1 MRMKIEI
8 ILSFIV
14 AMILSALL
22 VPIVKIVGDKLNI
35 IALQNERTIHNGRI
49 VRIGG
54 YAIYIS
60 FIICAYIFLKTDV
73 QINSILFSS
82 FLVFMIGLYDDIHDV
97 SPKVKLLVEI
107 IAASIIIFYGKI
119 MLRGFTIPYLPGD
132 ICEWISIGITYL
144 WIIGIT
150 NAINL
155 IDGLDGL
162 SSGISTIVLVTLSL
176 TSLHFGRTDIAA
188 LSLLL
193 AGATVGF
200 LFYNFNPA
208 SIFMGDNGALFLG
221 FMISVISLLGFGY
234 KSSAFFTLGAPIIV
248 LAVPIM
254 DTIMAILRRKLRK
267 KKFSDADR
275 EHLHHQLMF
284 NLNLGQKKSV
294 LILYGATVLFSLS
307 SYIYLFDKKAAIAL
321 FVLLVIAFELF
332 VEYTQM
338 ISRRYRP
345 LLTIINLFV
354 HSDKLPVLSEPEPD
368 VHTLK
373 ELSTQINKENKQQID
388 YYRRRARA
396 YERTKRIMKKDSK
409 SKLKLQILIVSILS
423 VCVVFGVV
431 AVMYLKNQGESNQP
445 PVVQPVDDGLNYT
458 LSTNATDKMKEIF
471 EQLEAANQSGDQE
484 KEMTYAAAYFATD
497 FFTWSNKT
505 KREDIGG
512 LNYVWPDS
520 RQDFASFALRDYYAN
535 FTDYANKYGI
545 SLLPEVENYVIN
557 GVSESEFRLESE
569 EDKDKPCFDISI
581 DITYKQVSGGMPT
594 SSLKSSMV
602 ITVVKDTELY
612 YVVGIDYKEA

>member
-1 MRMKIEI
+1 MKIEI

-119 MLRGFTIPYLPGD
+119 MLRGITIPYLPGD

>member
-1 MRMKIEI
+1 MKIEI

-60 FIICAYIFLKTDV
+60 FIVCAYIFLKTDV

-97 SPKVKLLVEI
+97 SPKVKLFVEI

-119 MLRGFTIPYLPGD
+119 MLRGITIPYLPGD

-321 FVLLVIAFELF
+321 FVLLVVAFELF

-373 ELSTQINKENKQQID
+373 ELSTQINEENKQQID

-396 YERTKRIMKKDSK
+396 YERTKRIMKKDKK
-409 SKLKLQILIVSILS
+409 SKLKLQIFIVSILS
-423 VCVVFGVV
+423 VCIVFGVV
-431 AVMYLKNQGESNQP
+431 AVMYLKNQGESNP
-445 PVVQPVDDGLNYT
+445 PSVPQPVDDGLNYT
-458 LSTNATDKMKEIF
+458 LC
-471 EQLEAANQSGDQE
+471 
-484 KEMTYAAAYFATD
+484 
-497 FFTWSNKT
+497 
-505 KREDIGG
+505 R
-512 LNYVWPDS
+512 
-520 RQDFASFALRDYYAN
+520 R
-535 FTDYANKYGI
+535 
-545 SLLPEVENYVIN
+545 
-557 GVSESEFRLESE
+557 
-569 EDKDKPCFDISI
+569 KPC
-581 DITYKQVSGGMPT
+581 
-594 SSLKSSMV
+594 
-602 ITVVKDTELY
+602 
-612 YVVGIDYKEA
+612 

>member
-1 MRMKIEI
+1 MKIEI

-97 SPKVKLLVEI
+97 SSKVKLLVEI

>member
-1 MRMKIEI
+1 MKIEI

-594 SSLKSSMV
+594 SSSSALDWCK
-602 ITVVKDTELY
+602 TWQD
-612 YVVGIDYKEA
+612 AQ

>member
-1 MRMKIEI
+1 MKIEI

-35 IALQNERTIHNGRI
+35 IALQNERTIHNDRI

>member
-1 MRMKIEI
+1 MKIEI

-97 SPKVKLLVEI
+97 SPKVKLFVEI

-119 MLRGFTIPYLPGD
+119 MLRGITIPYLPGD

>member
-1 MRMKIEI
+1 MKIEI
-8 ILSFIV
+8 ILSFVV
-14 AMILSALL
+14 AMIISALL

-97 SPKVKLLVEI
+97 SPKVKLIVEI

-119 MLRGFTIPYLPGD
+119 MLRGITIPYLPGD

-200 LFYNFNPA
+200 LFYNFHPA

-267 KKFSDADR
+267 KKFSEADR

-307 SYIYLFDKKAAIAL
+307 SYIYLFDKKAAIFL
-321 FVLLVIAFELF
+321 FVVLIIAFELF

-345 LLTIINLFV
+345 LLTIINLFI
-354 HSDKLPVLSEPEPD
+354 HSEKLPVLSEPEPD
-368 VHTLK
+368 IYTLK
-373 ELSTQINKENKQQID
+373 DISTHINEENQQQID

-396 YERTKRIMKKDSK
+396 YERTKRIMKKERN
-409 SKLKLQILIVSILS
+409 SKLKFRIIIVSILS
-423 VCVVFGVV
+423 VCIVLGVV
-431 AVMYLKNQGESNQP
+431 AVMYLKNQTDNTQSTVQ
-445 PVVQPVDDGLNYT
+445 QPVDDGLNYT
-458 LSTNATDKMKEIF
+458 LSTNPTDKMKEIY
-471 EQLEAANQSGDQE
+471 EQLKAANESGDQE

-512 LNYVWPDS
+512 LNYVWPNS
-520 RQDFASFALRDYYAN
+520 RQDFASFALRDYYEN
-535 FTDYANKYGI
+535 FTDYADKYGV
-545 SLLPEVENYVIN
+545 SLLPEVDNYVIN
-557 GVSESEFRLESE
+557 GVSDSEFRLENE

>member
-1 MRMKIEI
+1 MKIEI

-119 MLRGFTIPYLPGD
+119 MLRGITIPYLPGD

-162 SSGISTIVLVTLSL
+162 SSGISIIVLVTLSL

-354 HSDKLPVLSEPEPD
+354 HSDKLPILSEPEPD

-612 YVVGIDYKEA
+612 YVVEIDYKEA

>member
-1 MRMKIEI
+1 MKIEI

-60 FIICAYIFLKTDV
+60 FIVCAYIFLKTDV

-97 SPKVKLLVEI
+97 SPKVKLFVEI

-119 MLRGFTIPYLPGD
+119 MLRGITIPYLPGD

-321 FVLLVIAFELF
+321 FVILVIAFELF

-373 ELSTQINKENKQQID
+373 ELSTQINEENKQQID

-396 YERTKRIMKKDSK
+396 YERTKRIMKKDKK

-431 AVMYLKNQGESNQP
+431 AVMYLKNQGESNP
-445 PVVQPVDDGLNYT
+445 PSVSQPVDDGLNYT
-458 LSTNATDKMKEIF
+458 LSANATDKMAEIF
-471 EQLEAANQSGDQE
+471 GQLEAANQSGDQE

-535 FTDYANKYGI
+535 FTDYADKYGI

>member
-1 MRMKIEI
+1 MKIEI

-60 FIICAYIFLKTDV
+60 FIVCAYIFLKTDV

-97 SPKVKLLVEI
+97 SPKVKLFVEI

-119 MLRGFTIPYLPGD
+119 MLRGITIPYLPGD

-321 FVLLVIAFELF
+321 FVLLVVAFELF

-373 ELSTQINKENKQQID
+373 ELSTQINEENKQQID

-396 YERTKRIMKKDSK
+396 YERTKRIMKKDKK
-409 SKLKLQILIVSILS
+409 SKLKLQIFIVSILS
-423 VCVVFGVV
+423 VCIVFGVV
-431 AVMYLKNQGESNQP
+431 AVIYLKNQGESNP
-445 PVVQPVDDGLNYT
+445 PSVSQPVDDGLNYT
-458 LSTNATDKMKEIF
+458 LSTNATDKMAEIF
-471 EQLEAANQSGDQE
+471 GQLEAANQSGDQE

-545 SLLPEVENYVIN
+545 SLLPEVDNYVIN

>member
-1 MRMKIEI
+1 MKVEI

-14 AMILSALL
+14 AMIISALL
-22 VPIVKIVGDKLNI
+22 VPIVKIVGSKLNI

-73 QINSILFSS
+73 QINSILISS

-97 SPKVKLLVEI
+97 RPKVKLIVEL
-107 IAASIIIFYGKI
+107 IAATIIIFYGKI
-119 MLRGFTIPYLPGD
+119 MLRGITIPYLPNEL
-132 ICEWISIGITYL
+132 CEWISIFITYL

-162 SSGISTIVLVTLSL
+162 SAGISTIVLITLSL

-193 AGATVGF
+193 AGAALGF
-200 LFYNFNPA
+200 LFYNFHPA
-208 SIFMGDNGALFLG
+208 SIFMGDCGALFLG

-234 KSSAFFTLGAPIIV
+234 KSSAFFTLGAPIVV

-267 KKFSDADR
+267 KKFSEADR

-307 SYIYLFDKKAAIAL
+307 SYIYLYDKKAAITL
-321 FVLLVIAFELF
+321 FMILIVAFELF

-345 LLTIINLFV
+345 LLTIINLFI
-354 HSDKLPVLSEPEPD
+354 HSDKLPVFSDPEPD
-368 VHTLK
+368 VFTLK
-373 ELSTQINKENKQQID
+373 DLSNQINAENKKQTD

-396 YERTKRIMKKDSK
+396 YERTKRIMKKNKK
-409 SKLKLQILIVSILS
+409 SRLKLQITIVSILT
-423 VCVVFGVV
+423 VCVSLGIIAVF
-431 AVMYLKNQGESNQP
+431 YLKNQSKPEEVVVQP
-445 PVVQPVDDGLNYT
+445 PVDDQLNYT
-458 LSTNATDKMKEIF
+458 LSSNPTTKMQEIYD
-471 EQLEAANQSGDQE
+471 QLQLANESNDEE

-497 FFTWSNKT
+497 FFTWSNK
-505 KREDIGG
+505 KEREDIGG

-520 RQDFASFALRDYYAN
+520 RQDFASYALRDYYAN
-535 FTDYANKYGI
+535 FTDYANKYGV

-557 GVSESEFRLESE
+557 NVSESEFRLESE
-569 EDKDKPCFDISI
+569 EDKNKPCFDISI
-581 DITYKQVSGGMPT
+581 DITYKQVEGGMPT
-594 SSLKSSMV
+594 SSLKSSMI
-602 ITVVKDTELY
+602 ITVVQDTELY
-612 YVVGIDYKEA
+612 YVVGIDYQEA

>member
-1 MRMKIEI
+1 MKIEI

-60 FIICAYIFLKTDV
+60 FIVCAYIFLKTDV

-97 SPKVKLLVEI
+97 SPKVKLFVEI

-119 MLRGFTIPYLPGD
+119 MLRGITIPYLPGD

-321 FVLLVIAFELF
+321 FVLLVVAFELF

-373 ELSTQINKENKQQID
+373 ELSTQINEENKQQID

-396 YERTKRIMKKDSK
+396 YERTKRIMKKDKK
-409 SKLKLQILIVSILS
+409 SKLKLQIFIVSILS
-423 VCVVFGVV
+423 VCIVFGVV
-431 AVMYLKNQGESNQP
+431 AVMYLKNQGESNP
-445 PVVQPVDDGLNYT
+445 PSVSQPVDDGLNYT
-458 LSTNATDKMKEIF
+458 LSTNATDKMAEIF
-471 EQLEAANQSGDQE
+471 GQLEAANQSGDQE

-545 SLLPEVENYVIN
+545 SLLPEVDNYVIN

>member
-1 MRMKIEI
+1 MKIEI

-60 FIICAYIFLKTDV
+60 FIVCAYIFLKTDV

-97 SPKVKLLVEI
+97 SPKVKLFVEI

-119 MLRGFTIPYLPGD
+119 MLRGITIPYLPGD

-321 FVLLVIAFELF
+321 FVLLFVAFELF

-373 ELSTQINKENKQQID
+373 ELSTQINEENKQQID

-396 YERTKRIMKKDSK
+396 YERTKRIMKKDKK
-409 SKLKLQILIVSILS
+409 SKLKLQIFIVSILS
-423 VCVVFGVV
+423 VCIVFGVV
-431 AVMYLKNQGESNQP
+431 AVMYLKNQGESNP
-445 PVVQPVDDGLNYT
+445 PSVPQPVDDGLNYT
-458 LSTNATDKMKEIF
+458 LSTNATDKMAEIF
-471 EQLEAANQSGDQE
+471 GQLEAANQSGDQE

-545 SLLPEVENYVIN
+545 SLLPEVDNYVIN

>member
-1 MRMKIEI
+1 MKIEI

-119 MLRGFTIPYLPGD
+119 MLRGITIPYLPGD

-409 SKLKLQILIVSILS
+409 SKIKLQILIVSILS

>member
-1 MRMKIEI
+1 MKIEI

>member
-1 MRMKIEI
+1 MKIEI

-60 FIICAYIFLKTDV
+60 FIVCAYIFLKTDV

-97 SPKVKLLVEI
+97 SPKVKLFVEI

-119 MLRGFTIPYLPGD
+119 MLRGITIPYLPGD

-321 FVLLVIAFELF
+321 FVLLVVAFELF

-373 ELSTQINKENKQQID
+373 ELSTQINEENKQQID

-396 YERTKRIMKKDSK
+396 YERTKRIMKKDKK
-409 SKLKLQILIVSILS
+409 SKLKLQIFIVSILS
-423 VCVVFGVV
+423 VCIVFGVV
-431 AVMYLKNQGESNQP
+431 AVMYLKNQGESNP
-445 PVVQPVDDGLNYT
+445 PSVSQPVDDGLNYT
-458 LSTNATDKMKEIF
+458 LSTNATDKMAEIF
-471 EQLEAANQSGDQE
+471 GQLEVANQSGDQE

-545 SLLPEVENYVIN
+545 SLLPEVDNYVIN

>member
-1 MRMKIEI
+1 MKIEI

-60 FIICAYIFLKTDV
+60 FIVCAYIFLKTDV

-97 SPKVKLLVEI
+97 SPKVKLFVEI

-119 MLRGFTIPYLPGD
+119 MLRGITIPYLPGD

-321 FVLLVIAFELF
+321 FVLLVVAFELF

-373 ELSTQINKENKQQID
+373 ELSTQINEENKQQID

-396 YERTKRIMKKDSK
+396 YERTKRIMKKDKK
-409 SKLKLQILIVSILS
+409 SKLKLQIFIVSILS
-423 VCVVFGVV
+423 VCIVFGVV
-431 AVMYLKNQGESNQP
+431 AVMYLKNQGESNP
-445 PVVQPVDDGLNYT
+445 PSVPQPVDDGLNYT
-458 LSTNATDKMKEIF
+458 LSTNATDKMAEIF
-471 EQLEAANQSGDQE
+471 GQLEAANQSGDQE

-545 SLLPEVENYVIN
+545 SLLPEVDNYVIN

>member
-1 MRMKIEI
+1 MKIEI

-119 MLRGFTIPYLPGD
+119 MLRGITIPYLPGD

-162 SSGISTIVLVTLSL
+162 SSGISIIVLVTLSL

-354 HSDKLPVLSEPEPD
+354 HSDKLPILSEPEPD